1 MSVQEIQR
9 LPRQE
14 QLRLMETLW
23 EELSRADDELES
35 PGWHGTALAE
45 TAQRLAEG
53 KEQMLEWSEAK
64 DRLCKRGAGAWG

>member
-1 MSVQEIQR
+1 M
-9 LPRQE
+9 
-14 QLRLMETLW
+14 METLW

-53 KEQMLEWSEAK
+53 KEQVLEWSEAK
-64 DRLCKRGAGAWG
+64 ARLRRPKA

>member
-23 EELSRADDELES
+23 GELSREGDELES
-35 PGWHGTALAE
+35 PDWHGAALAE

-53 KEQMLEWSEAK
+53 KEQVLDWSEAK
-64 DRLCKRGAGAWG
+64 ARLRR